1 MLKLNMIPMQ
11 KVFYF
16 LLQDKR
22 GGGSF
27 CIPSPVYSHSN
38 QFLAAKMLK
47 KIEREEQKTA
57 NESMLP
63 SNKICVE

>member
-1 MLKLNMIPMQ
+1 MIPMQ

-16 LLQDKR
+16 ILQDKR
-22 GGGSF
+22 GGSF
-27 CIPSPVYSHSN
+27 YIPPPVYSHSN
-38 QFLAAKMLK
+38 QFLAAKIDK

-63 SNKICVE
+63 ATKSAHTRVRG